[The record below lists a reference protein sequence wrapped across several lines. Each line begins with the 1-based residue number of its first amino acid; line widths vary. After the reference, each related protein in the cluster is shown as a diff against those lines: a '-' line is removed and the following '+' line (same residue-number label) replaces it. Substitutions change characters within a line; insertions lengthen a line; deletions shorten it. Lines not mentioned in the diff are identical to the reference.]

1 MFVRYLVN
9 ILEYSIMISNIM
21 SKSLYL
27 PDVPGIQ
34 FVSLGTLKPYLETI
48 SHKTNTG
55 FRSNFQGVK

>member
-34 FVSLGTLKPYLETI
+34 FVSLGRLLAINLTFVEI
-48 SHKTNTG
+48 
-55 FRSNFQGVK
+55 